1 LSSRPKGKEVEPRD
15 LAALIKIC
23 PRGVRPN
30 VEMRTL
36 TTMKVGGR
44 ADVILEPAS
53 PEQIKDAIGYCE
65 DKGIPWTVMGRGSN
79 LIVRDGGIRGVVMK
93 IGPRMSNLS
102 YRVQKGKVEIIA
114 WAGLPLKRL
123 LREAVRNGW
132 GGMDFLAGIPGTVGG
147 AVVMNAGGRDQAMG
161 TMVKEVAWL
170 DGEGRLERKGAGDL
184 GFQYRSSGIP
194 HGVVLVEVRL
204 EAPIIPRQDVVKG
217 IRERMEKRLK
227 TQPLGCPSSGC
238 IFKNPPGE
246 SAGRLIE
253 EAGLKGLRVGGAIV
267 SHKHANFIINEGD
280 ARASHVL
287 DLMALVR
294 QKVAQRT
301 GIWLEPEVK
310 VVGEDG

>member
-1 LSSRPKGKEVEPRD
+1 VEARD

-23 PRGVRPN
+23 PGGVRPN

-53 PEQIKDAIGYCE
+53 PEQIKDAIGFCE
-65 DKGIPWTVMGRGSN
+65 DKGIPWMVMGRGSN
-79 LIVRDGGIRGVVMK
+79 LIVKDGGIRGVVMK
-93 IGPRMSNLS
+93 IGPRMSDLS
-102 YRVQKGKVEIIA
+102 CQPQKGKVEIIA
-114 WAGLPLKRL
+114 RAGLPLKRL

-132 GGMDFLAGIPGTVGG
+132 GGLEFLAGIPGTMGG
-147 AVVMNAGGRDQAMG
+147 AVAMNAGGRDQAMG
-161 TMVKEVAWL
+161 ALVKEVTWL
-170 DGEGRLERKGAGDL
+170 DGKGHLERKGARDL
-184 GFQYRSSGIP
+184 GFEYRSSGIP
-194 HGVVLVEVRL
+194 PGVVLVEVRL
-204 EAPIIPRQDVVKG
+204 EAPIVPSEHAAKAMK
-217 IRERMEKRLK
+217 ERMEKRLK
-227 TQPLGCPSSGC
+227 TQPLGCSSSGC
-238 IFKNPPGE
+238 IFKNPPGD

-287 DLMALVR
+287 DLMELVR
-294 QKVAQRT
+294 QKVARKT
-301 GIWLEPEVK
+301 GVWLELEVK

>member
-1 LSSRPKGKEVEPRD
+1 MRPY
-15 LAALIKIC
+15 
-23 PRGVRPN
+23 

-44 ADVILEPAS
+44 ADVILEPAF
-53 PEQIKDAIGYCE
+53 PEEIKEAVRYCQ
-65 DKGIPWTVMGRGSN
+65 DKGIPWLVMGRGSN
-79 LIVRDGGIRGVVMK
+79 LIVRDGGIRGVVIK

-102 YRVQKGKVEIIA
+102 YQVQRGMVEIVA

-132 GGMDFLAGIPGTVGG
+132 GGLDFLAGIPGTVGG
-147 AVVMNAGGRDQAMG
+147 AVAMNAGGRDQAMG
-161 TMVKEVAWL
+161 TIVKEVTWL
-170 DGEGRLERKGAGDL
+170 DGEGRLERKGARDL
-184 GFQYRSSGIP
+184 EFEYRSCGLP
-194 HGVVLVEVRL
+194 PGAVLVEVRL
-204 EAPIIPRQDVVKG
+204 EAPIMPCRDVAKAMK
-217 IRERMEKRLK
+217 ERMEKRLK
-227 TQPLGCPSSGC
+227 TQPLGCFSSGC
-238 IFKNPPGE
+238 IFKNPPGD

-267 SHKHANFIINEGD
+267 SHKHANFIINDGD

-287 DLMALVR
+287 DLMEAVR
-294 QKVAQRT
+294 QKVAQKT